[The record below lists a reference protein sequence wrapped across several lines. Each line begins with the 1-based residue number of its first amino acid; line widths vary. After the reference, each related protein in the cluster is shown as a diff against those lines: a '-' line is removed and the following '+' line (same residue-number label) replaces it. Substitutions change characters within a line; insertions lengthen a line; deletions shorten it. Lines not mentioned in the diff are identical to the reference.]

1 MHLLPGFVFPAS
13 LTHPVIGAFPS
24 DPVLFIPSTSHSATH
39 LTSVPCLKILRTTSH
54 ILSASLIIASS
65 TKAGITRILLSIDRE
80 LSLTEVTMWKS
91 WYALC

>member
-13 LTHPVIGAFPS
+13 LTYPAIGAFPS
-24 DPVLFIPSTSHSATH
+24 HPVLFIPSTSHSATH

-65 TKAGITRILLSIDRE
+65 TKAGIIRIPLSIDNKE
-80 LSLTEVTMWKS
+80 LSLEVTM
-91 WYALC
+91 